1 MSKECCLKSQTDR
14 LPDEAGTALL
24 TALMVTA
31 LLTTIGGVLAF
42 MIVSETMIS
51 VNYRSACE
59 TLYAADAG
67 IERAMADL
75 RTMGDWSPVLAGAA
89 TSGFNDG
96 TTAPRG
102 MVDLEQRTTALQAE
116 SDARFG
122 GVAANPNSPVW
133 RLFAHAE
140 LTRVVPPD
148 RPALP
153 YVAVWVADDPADADG
168 NPARDANGVLM
179 LRAEAFGA
187 TGARRIVESTVGRL
201 GRGTAEPRATIQPIS
216 WRQIR

>member
-1 MSKECCLKSQTDR
+1 
-14 LPDEAGTALL
+14 
-24 TALMVTA
+24 MVTA

-42 MIVSETMIS
+42 MIVCETMIS
-51 VNYRSACE
+51 ANYRSASE

-75 RTMGDWSPVLAGAA
+75 RVGDWNLVLSGAA

-96 TTAPRG
+96 ASTPRG
-102 MVDLEQRTTALQAE
+102 PDGATIALGPRTTALQAE

-122 GVAANPNSPVW
+122 AANPNRPRW

-140 LTRVVPPD
+140 LTRVVSPD
-148 RPALP
+148 RTALP

-168 NPARDANGVLM
+168 NPARDANGVLI
-179 LRAEAFGA
+179 LHAEAFGA
-187 TGARRIVESTVGRL
+187 AGARRIVESTVGRL
-201 GRGTAEPRATIQPIS
+201 GRGTPEPRPAIQPIS